1 MRKDLVSFPK
11 VLKVELKGGEKVEA
25 NWNTHWEKALKMISE
40 IEHTQ
45 TFINEEVDKIL
56 KEVDQIILHREGG
69 GECGL

>member
-1 MRKDLVSFPK
+1 MDGNL
-11 VLKVELKGGEKVEA
+11 
-25 NWNTHWEKALKMISE
+25 NIHWEKALKMISE